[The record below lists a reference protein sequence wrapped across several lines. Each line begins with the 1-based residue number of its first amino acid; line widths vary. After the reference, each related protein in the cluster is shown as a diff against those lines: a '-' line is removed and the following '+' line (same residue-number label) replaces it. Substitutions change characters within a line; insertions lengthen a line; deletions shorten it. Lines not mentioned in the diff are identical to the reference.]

1 MGEFTFFKIV
11 FLSGGEIKMK
21 ATING
26 VVLEGTPEEII
37 QYQKLLAEKNAK
49 NQYEKYKF
57 DMRKIIQN
65 IEDVGSAESTV
76 LRYQD

>member
-1 MGEFTFFKIV
+1 
-11 FLSGGEIKMK
+11 MK

-49 NQYEKYKF
+49 DQYEKYKF
-57 DMRKIIQN
+57 DMRKLIKEV
-65 IEDVGSAESTV
+65 EDITGKKPIVFG
-76 LRYQD
+76 YPD

>member
-1 MGEFTFFKIV
+1 
-11 FLSGGEIKMK
+11 MK